1 MMMVPPPHPHF
12 HYSPFHHHHGPPVS
26 GPGPDFSDIMMHDG
40 PRPHNEM
47 MPRPPA
53 DAERRHAE
61 AVHRWRYERAA
72 GTGTG
77 KPANGKSAEKQDMP
91 SEGDTDKHESGCKS
105 SSSQDDMYENAL
117 LLASLAKSP
126 GTDNS
131 RLRLDRR
138 ALDQND
144 DLPQAE
150 PPQDQVDAAIPKPN
164 IVTPV
169 SSERQFVEELHQ
181 HHRVLLSPP
190 DESFYQRQERGG
202 DKSST
207 SQPAIFRTPQKKRGH
222 GEDAR
227 RNTSSSKSKKK
238 MRAVYGQHP
247 AYPPSNGLFVSPGPP
262 LPFSKEGAGAEYP
275 PPPYSY
281 PYPHN
286 LPPRF
291 DSGHSRRQVEEEEVS
306 PYHRSSPS
314 YPPTAF
320 PFPLPRFTPSR
331 HPSQLPPHPHTPQFI
346 YRHNDHYLAAGT
358 IEPRHN
364 NDDSQTLASHG
375 IGFRRSTKQKEYP
388 AIASIDPNK
397 AYLAGK
403 TVITRSKWAW
413 RDFPELE
420 AFLVENRET
429 YLQHSAMNYTQEQ
442 KEYNNKLTERL
453 LEVADENGYIFHA
466 NDFDFVSI
474 RDRIR
479 CYYKSYVQAKKKK
492 GKIVSYPKVKRT
504 VKADKEGIEEE

>member
-1 MMMVPPPHPHF
+1 
-12 HYSPFHHHHGPPVS
+12 
-26 GPGPDFSDIMMHDG
+26 MMHDG

-47 MPRPPA
+47 MPRPSA
-53 DAERRHAE
+53 DAESRHAE
-61 AVHRWRYERAA
+61 AVHRWHYERAA

-77 KPANGKSAEKQDMP
+77 GPANGKSVEKQDMP
-91 SEGDTDKHESGCKS
+91 SEGDTGKHEIESVCKS
-105 SSSQDDMYENAL
+105 SPSQDDMYENAL

-126 GTDNS
+126 GKDSS
-131 RLRLDRR
+131 RPRLDRR
-138 ALDQND
+138 DLDQKD
-144 DLPQAE
+144 DLPENPPPRPQAE

-169 SSERQFVEELHQ
+169 SSERQFVEELH
-181 HHRVLLSPP
+181 HHQRVELSPP
-190 DESFYQRQERGG
+190 DQSFYHRQERG
-202 DKSST
+202 DEKSRKL
-207 SQPAIFRTPQKKRGH
+207 QPSIFRTPQKKRGH
-222 GEDAR
+222 VEDT

-238 MRAVYGQHP
+238 MRTVYCQHP
-247 AYPPSNGLFVSPGPP
+247 AYPPANGLFVSPGPP

-291 DSGHSRRQVEEEEVS
+291 DSDHSRRQVEDEEVS
-306 PYHRSSPS
+306 PHHRSSPS

-320 PFPLPRFTPSR
+320 LFPPPRFAPSR
-331 HPSQLPPHPHTPQFI
+331 RPSQLPPRPSHPHSPQFI
-346 YRHNDHYLAAGT
+346 YQHNDHYLAAGT
-358 IEPRHN
+358 TGPRYN
-364 NDDSQTLASHG
+364 NDDSQTLTSHG

-442 KEYNNKLTERL
+442 KEYNNKLTEML
-453 LEVADENGYIFHA
+453 LQVADENGYVFHA

-479 CYYKSYVQAKKKK
+479 CYYKSYVQANKKK
-492 GKIVSYPKVKRT
+492 GKIVSYPKVKRSL
-504 VKADKEGIEEE
+504 KAEDE